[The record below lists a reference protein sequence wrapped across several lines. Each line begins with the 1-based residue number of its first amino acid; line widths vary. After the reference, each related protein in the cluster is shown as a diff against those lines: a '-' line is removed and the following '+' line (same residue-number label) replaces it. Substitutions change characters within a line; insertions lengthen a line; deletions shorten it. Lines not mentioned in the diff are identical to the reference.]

1 LRLQNA
7 HGERVELSPTGAA
20 VTEIFVRDRE
30 GRLGNVAVA
39 EGGSAGKTIGRYAN
53 RIANGRFLLD
63 EHVYQLATNEGG
75 NTLHGGPHGFA
86 ARAWVAGAVRT
97 GAGSASIEF
106 RLHSDDGDQGFPGN
120 LECSVVYSLDDDGRF
135 GIRYAANVDA
145 PTVINLT
152 NHTYFDLSAG
162 ASPIATQWLRIDAQ
176 AYTPVDDTMIPTG
189 TIEPVAGTSR
199 DFRHLRRIGTQ
210 VYDCNFALE
219 NSDGTPRFVA
229 EAVDER
235 SGRRLRVMTTEPGLQ
250 LYTGKPNGVALETQH
265 FPDSPN
271 HANFPS
277 TVLRPGQT
285 LSSTTVYWFGI
296 AL

>member
-1 LRLQNA
+1 MRLQNA
-7 HGERVELSPTGAA
+7 RGERVEVSPTGAA

-30 GRLGNVAVA
+30 GRLGNVALA

-63 EHVYQLATNEGG
+63 GHVYQLATNEGR
-75 NTLHGGPHGFA
+75 NTLHGGPDGFA
-86 ARAWVAGAVRT
+86 ARPWVAGAVRT
-97 GAGSASIEF
+97 GAGGASIEF

-120 LECSVVYSLDDDGRF
+120 LECSVVYSIDDDGRF
-135 GIRYAANVDA
+135 GIRYAATSDA

-176 AYTPVDDTMIPTG
+176 AYTPVNDAMIPTG
-189 TIEPVAGTSR
+189 TIEPVAGTSC

-250 LYTGKPNGVALETQH
+250 LYTGKPSCVALETQH

-285 LSSTTVYWFGI
+285 FSSTTVYWFGI
-296 AL
+296 TL